1 MEQAGKI
8 VVTGA
13 GSSVGP
19 GLLSRLAALPGAEV
33 VAAARSRRALEAL
46 PASPRIRPA
55 LVSYRDRHS
64 LARLF
69 EGTRRVVHLA
79 GILIESRRS
88 KYAEANEAAAAVVAA
103 AAARAGAEHLIFVSA
118 LGADPA
124 SPNAYFRSKGR
135 AERAVAGSGVAA
147 SILRTPILLGPGT
160 AGGRALRAA
169 AGGRRVR
176 LLGGGRHLQ
185 RPLDADDLCEAVL
198 ALCRTRPTGASTY
211 ELAGPETLSHR
222 NLVVRAA
229 AAAGRTVS
237 IGAAP
242 LWLAKL
248 GAALGGALRGGGVTP
263 TVLEVITADEI
274 VDANADAAL
283 GLSLTPLDATLKKI
297 VAPEEP
303 P

>member
-1 MEQAGKI
+1 MEKI

-19 GLLSRLAALPGAEV
+19 DLLPRLAELPGTEV
-33 VAAARSRRALEAL
+33 VAAARSRRALENL
-46 PASPRIRPA
+46 PASPRIEPA
-55 LVSYRDRHS
+55 QVSYRDRDA

-69 EGTRRVVHLA
+69 EGAARIVHLA

-88 KYAEANEAAAAVVAA
+88 KYAEANEGAAAAVAA
-103 AAARAGAEHLIFVSA
+103 AAARSGAGHLIFISA

-124 SPNAYFRSKGR
+124 SSNAYFRSKGR
-135 AERAVAGSGVAA
+135 AERAVAECGAAA

-169 AGGRRVR
+169 VRGGRVR
-176 LLGGGRHLQ
+176 LPGGGGHLQ
-185 RPLDADDLCEAVL
+185 RPLDVDDLCEAVL
-198 ALCRTRPTGASTY
+198 ALCRSRPAGASTY

-222 NLVVRAA
+222 DLVARAA
-229 AAAGRTVS
+229 AAAGRTVA
-237 IGAAP
+237 IGTAP
-242 LWLAKL
+242 LWLARL

-263 TVLEVITADEI
+263 TVLEVITADET
-274 VDANADAAL
+274 VDANADAVL
-283 GLSLTPLDATLKKI
+283 GISLTPLDATLKKT

-303 P
+303 S